1 MERKREIVCGS
12 AALLIAAIFF
22 VCCFKVQRLA
32 EMISSYGNINI
43 LVYGMTLILFC
54 LAFAGG
60 MLLFSQNRKWNLAIF
75 ENETCKWTAW
85 ITFLAGNVLF
95 FVVML

>member
-12 AALLIAAIFF
+12 AALLIAAVFF
-22 VCCFKVQRLA
+22 VCCFRIQRLA

-54 LAFAGG
+54 LAFAAG
-60 MLLFSQNRKWNLAIF
+60 MLLFSQKENGICQYLKIKNL
-75 ENETCKWTAW
+75 N
-85 ITFLAGNVLF
+85 GQHG
-95 FVVML
+95 